1 MLNVHV
7 YDKGVNVSFLLC
19 RGDYGNS
26 LIHFERAITNQPQV
40 CYIHCTCKNASL
52 CVCVY
57 VSQLAS
63 HDEQC
68 IGGLARTALHTGDV
82 RRYMCM
88 CVCVCVC
95 IKGHIIIV
103 CVTYTHVHVRF
114 CVSHCIHY
122 VRVVFF

>member
-1 MLNVHV
+1 M
-7 YDKGVNVSFLLC
+7 SFFLC

-40 CYIHCTCKNASL
+40 CYSIHVKCLTESVTVYV

-57 VSQLAS
+57 ICVCVCVSQLAS

-82 RRYMCM
+82 RRYS
-88 CVCVCVC
+88 
-95 IKGHIIIV
+95 
-103 CVTYTHVHVRF
+103 VHV
-114 CVSHCIHY
+114 Y
-122 VRVVFF
+122 LYLY